1 MFITRA
7 TRHDKAD
14 VRELLETHDWGD
26 SNIDAGNIF
35 IARDG
40 VVVGCVKLVEVAPQT
55 VVVDDMLVR
64 KERRREGI
72 GADLMRAAMNSRG
85 GTMFLCCHEELIRF
99 YERFGFALV
108 SEDDLPAPVVAYL
121 ESVDDIP
128 APPGHVHYFMTA
140 R

>member
-14 VRELLETHDWGD
+14 VKDLLEGHGWDD
-26 SNIDAGNIF
+26 SNIDTGTIF
-35 IARDG
+35 MARDG
-40 VVVGCVKLVEVAPQT
+40 VVVGCIKIVEVAPQT
-55 VVVDDMLVR
+55 LVVDDMLVR
-64 KERRREGI
+64 EGRRREGI

-85 GTMFLCCHEELIRF
+85 GTMWLCCHEEPIPF

-108 SEDDLPAPVVAYL
+108 AEPELPEPVVDYL
-121 ESVDDIP
+121 KSVDDMP
-128 APPGHVHYFMTA
+128 APEGHVHYFMKA